1 MIARCGCRRARPPH
15 PDVSVALRMRGRR
28 LCHSNRSVNGSNGNG
43 GCLQC
48 RRGRL
53 AGRALGLQAWRPAE
67 RALGWPGAWGEA
79 EPGRPWDLAVAGE
92 GRHEDRA
99 CSGMGGTGAA
109 PRARRGGRGWGTRER
124 RSLRVCPRA
133 VLGDRLWRCRRPGA
147 AWAAPRSGALR
158 GPGLLRAGLWPEQP
172 GHGMS
177 RPEGS
182 PVLGALAEARQLW
195 PVTVPWKRGISG
207 IDQSSGES
215 GMPSYKN
222 LR

>member
-1 MIARCGCRRARPPH
+1 MGRSARPPGSAPREDHGALSAASHKAARTAPYATSGVGLSLWPRVSMIARCGCRRARPPH

-79 EPGRPWDLAVAGE
+79 EPGRPRDLAVAGE

-109 PRARRGGRGWGTRER
+109 PRARRGGRGWGACER
-124 RSLRVCPRA
+124 RSLR
-133 VLGDRLWRCRRPGA
+133 
-147 AWAAPRSGALR
+147 AAP
-158 GPGLLRAGLWPEQP
+158 E
-172 GHGMS
+172 
-177 RPEGS
+177 
-182 PVLGALAEARQLW
+182 
-195 PVTVPWKRGISG
+195 
-207 IDQSSGES
+207 QSSGTGCGNAAAPVPRERHRGAEPFAARGFSELVS
-215 GMPSYKN
+215 GPSSPGMA
-222 LR
+222 